1 MYDFDND
8 QISLGVNVHSQGK
21 VAMYK
26 PGERPAEFTKAQVSE
41 DNIKTSNADPADNE
55 AVAFKLKQT
64 KI

>member
-8 QISLGVNVHSQGK
+8 QISLGVNVHSEGK

-41 DNIKTSNADPADNE
+41 DNIKTSGTDLTDNE
-55 AVAFKLKQT
+55 AVALKVKQT